1 VTDATM
7 ALLGT
12 IGVWLLVAAAFATV
26 VEIAL
31 VVVWG
36 VAMGRRMR
44 VLTAYIEAQRSDI
57 QADLERLKLAIDEA
71 KRLWRPYR
79 RILRWLR
86 HPLVLALLGSYRRR
100 RVAAR

>member
-1 VTDATM
+1 M

-12 IGVWLLVAAAFATV
+12 IGVWLLAVGAVALLIEMGLAA
-26 VEIAL
+26 
-31 VVVWG
+31 VWG
-36 VAMGRRMR
+36 VRMGRRMR
-44 VLTAYIEAQRSDI
+44 VLTASIETERSDI
-57 QADLERLKLAIDEA
+57 QADLDRLKLAIEET

-100 RVAAR
+100 MAAR

>member
-1 VTDATM
+1 M

-12 IGVWLLVAAAFATV
+12 IGVWLLVAGTLAIV
-26 VEIAL
+26 IEL
-31 VVVWG
+31 VLVAVWSM
-36 VAMGRRMR
+36 AMGRRMQT
-44 VLTAYIEAQRSDI
+44 LTAYIEGERADI
-57 QADLERLKLAIDEA
+57 QGDLERLKLAIEET

-100 RVAAR
+100 RMAAR

>member
-12 IGVWLLVAAAFATV
+12 IGVGLLVTGAAAIGLEV
-26 VEIAL
+26 AL
-31 VVVWG
+31 VVLWG

-44 VLTAYIEAQRSDI
+44 VLTAYIEAERSGI
-57 QADLERLKLAIDEA
+57 QADVERLKLAIEET

-100 RVAAR
+100 LASR